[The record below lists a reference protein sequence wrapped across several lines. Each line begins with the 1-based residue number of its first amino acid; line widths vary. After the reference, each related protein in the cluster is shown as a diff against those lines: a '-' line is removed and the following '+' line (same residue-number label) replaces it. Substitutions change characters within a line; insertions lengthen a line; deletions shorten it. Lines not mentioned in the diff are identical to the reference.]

1 MVQAEIIRRRLDALT
16 EHLSVLERLATYSET
31 TFLEEPERYGAAERF
46 LQLSLEAFLDLGNHV
61 IADLGL
67 GPVDKSRDIPAIL
80 QQQGYLDAELAETW
94 LRMIGFRNILVHAY
108 LDLDRHQVYE
118 ILQHH
123 LDDLRALQAVFAEFL

>member
-31 TFLEEPERYGAAERF
+31 AFLEEPERYGAAERF

-61 IADLGL
+61 IADLEL
-67 GPVDKSRDIPAIL
+67 GPVEKSRDIPAIL

-94 LRMIGFRNILVHAY
+94 LRMIGFRHILVHAY

-123 LDDLRALQAVFAEFL
+123 LDDLRALQAVFAAFL

>member
-1 MVQAEIIRRRLDALT
+1 MT